1 MEATKTRERFSLD
14 LDIEQMK
21 SEIVHAPE
29 QVEEEASSLDPELEA
44 KATSYARHLLEIG
57 EGEHDAREHARDGVE
72 RMGREIQ
79 KRCSRRSKMLQA
91 PIRALAEKGEDGGE
105 VANALTSLKEQV
117 EELDPGSLDL
127 KAGWISRTLGRLPG
141 VGNPLKR
148 YFSKFESAQTVI
160 DAIDRSLLNGREQLR
175 RDNITLREDQK
186 EMRSLTADLERQIGM
201 GQILDGKLA
210 EALDGELAGDE
221 TRKGFVEAELL
232 FPLRQRVMDLQ
243 QQLAVN
249 QQGVLAIEIVRRNND
264 ELMRG
269 VDRAR
274 NVTMSALN
282 VAVTVAMALQ
292 NQRINLERITAL
304 NTTTSGLIASTAA
317 QLKTQGAEI
326 HAQAASAN
334 LDMHALKSAF
344 NDVNDALEAIA
355 SYRRKAL
362 PAMAATIGELD
373 ELGRRGE
380 AAVMAMERTRGE
392 DDNESSE

>member
-1 MEATKTRERFSLD
+1 MEATQTRQRFSLD

-29 QVEEEASSLDPELEA
+29 QVEEQSNALDPELEA
-44 KATSYARHLLEIG
+44 KAAGYARHLLEIG
-57 EGEHDAREHARDGVE
+57 DNEHEDREHARDGVE

-91 PIRALAEKGEDGGE
+91 PIRALAEKGEDGGD
-105 VANALTSLKEQV
+105 VANALTSLREQV
-117 EELDPGSLDL
+117 EDLDPGSLDL

-141 VGNPLKR
+141 VGSPLKR
-148 YFSKFESAQTVI
+148 YFTKFESAQTVI
-160 DAIDRSLLNGREQLR
+160 DAIDRSLINGREQLR

-186 EMRSLTADLERQIGM
+186 EMRSLTGDLERQIVM
-201 GQILDGKLA
+201 GQVLDGKLA
-210 EALDGELAGDE
+210 EALDGELAEDE
-221 TRKGFVEAELL
+221 TRRGFVEAELL

-304 NTTTSGLIASTAA
+304 NTTTSGLIANTAA

-334 LDMHALKSAF
+334 LDMDALKSAF
-344 NDVNDALEAIA
+344 NDVNDALDAIA

-380 AAVMAMERTRGE
+380 AAVMAMEGSRSE
-392 DDNESSE
+392 DDNESAQ